1 MSTHIEVGQVYE
13 AFAYK
18 KHNGP
23 IMAGFYKVVEVYDK
37 YEILGEKKVS
47 YTFVQIMMV
56 ATSTNQEVIPVD
68 ERTRSPRTSD
78 LPLHFIEEH
87 FRLTDMC
94 KPVKLLTVL

>member
-13 AFAYK
+13 AFAHK

-23 IMAGFYKVVEVYDK
+23 IMAGFYKVVEIYNK

-47 YTFVQIMMV
+47 YTLVKIMMV
-56 ATSTNQEVIPVD
+56 ASATNQEVIPAD
-68 ERTRSPRTSD
+68 ERTRSSRTSD
-78 LPLHFIEEH
+78 LPLHFVEEH

-94 KPVKLLTVL
+94 KPVKLFAVL